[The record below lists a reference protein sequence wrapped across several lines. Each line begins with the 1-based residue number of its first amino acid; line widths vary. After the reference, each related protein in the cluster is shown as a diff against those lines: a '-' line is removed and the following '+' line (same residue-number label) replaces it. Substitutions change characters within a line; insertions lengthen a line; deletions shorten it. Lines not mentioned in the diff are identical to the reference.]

1 MNEVYN
7 LNSILNAIED
17 INTRQKKKRII
28 FESNS
33 VKPIKKIPALNNNIL
48 PITESLILEAEE
60 YSSKLKN
67 KSSISKNLTSDT
79 LVLNNEYVG
88 SNLKNNTLEEI
99 KHNVIEDLYSSLSKK
114 IKKNTLKTIFDLHE
128 KIIFLEKEITILN
141 KNKDNQDSSSERNE
155 TKQNMEHLIS
165 EEKVSFLFSKNSNE
179 LAETTIKTLKLQES
193 LIKNFEKSEEKLL
206 LKIVDLEQ
214 DITILNSKRKS

>member
-141 KNKDNQDSSSERNE
+141 QNKDNQDSSSERNE